1 MSDVF
6 DVLATDHADAKRML
20 TALEDSPGQAAGAT
34 DAVLDARTLVA
45 QWLVIDSSRHEAA
58 EEQYFWPAV
67 RKRVSGGDYL
77 ADEAIGQEIEAKEV
91 LDKLNKLDARDA
103 EFDELLG
110 EFIPAA
116 RQHIEFEEV
125 QVWPKLRAVLSAEE
139 ATELGSQVSKATEH
153 GPTRPHPHAPANPAM
168 LKTAGSAAAV
178 IDQLRDILTVRGRT
192 P

>member
-6 DVLATDHADAKRML
+6 DVLATDHADVKRML
-20 TALEDSPGQAAGAT
+20 TALEDGPDRTAGASEE
-34 DAVLDARTLVA
+34 VLDARTLVA
-45 QWLVIDSSRHEAA
+45 QSLVIDSSRHEAA

-67 RKRVSGGDYL
+67 RKHVSGGDHL
-77 ADEAIGQEIEAKEV
+77 ADEAIAQESEAKEV

-116 RQHIEFEEV
+116 RHHIAFEEG
-125 QVWPKLRAVLSAEE
+125 QVWPKLRAALTDEDSAK
-139 ATELGSQVSKATEH
+139 LGRQVSKAKEH
-153 GPTRPHPHAPANPAM
+153 GPTRPHPHTPANPAV

-178 IDQLRDILTVRGRT
+178 LDQLRDALTGRGKNI
-192 P
+192 